1 MLFVQ
6 VQQVRA
12 QSWESVEIPQLQLVL
27 IWTVVACPLC
37 ATTGA
42 HGRWRSSSTV
52 VNVPVIMQRRLYS
65 GSASDSLHRQSRGLP
80 VVQQRMVLDY
90 WWLWRR

>member
-1 MLFVQ
+1 MLSVQ
-6 VQQVRA
+6 DQQVRA
-12 QSWESVEIPQLQLVL
+12 QLWETVEIAQLQLVL

-42 HGRWRSSSTV
+42 HGRWCSSSMV
-52 VNVPVIMQRRLYS
+52 VNVPVIMQRRLHS
-65 GSASDSLHRQSRGLP
+65 GSASDSVHRQSRGHP